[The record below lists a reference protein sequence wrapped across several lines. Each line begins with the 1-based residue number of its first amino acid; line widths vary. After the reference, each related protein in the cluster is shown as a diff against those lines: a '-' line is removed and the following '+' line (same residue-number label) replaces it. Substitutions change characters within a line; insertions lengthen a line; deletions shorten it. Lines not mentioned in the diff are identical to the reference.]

1 MDNFLFY
8 RLHHA
13 GLTNRLFSLE
23 TALGLSHITKKKL
36 VIYNLLDS
44 QQNWLDSFPI
54 SNNVVF
60 GKREKIVKREMVNFF
75 ELIDFN
81 KSLVWEYIAFGKIS
95 QFCEDEI
102 KISDNLFLGYANVS
116 KEIVAGSKYSNKK
129 ELIFQEEKSYNMS
142 GPNLANRETFFANQ
156 DDNFLNK
163 IKVNFKQE
171 YVELANKIATSLGD
185 FRGMHVRL
193 TDHAE
198 RTFSFSKKDFDKSLS
213 KSNLKTVI
221 LTDDVNN
228 KMFKDKDVIFLD
240 DYIVENFSEDFLSLP
255 SQSEIVFG
263 LIGLLVMCQS
273 KEFVG
278 TPRSTFTAYIQREMF
293 SSKKS
298 NIFSFIGSDD
308 FFQYPHD
315 WV

>member
-23 TALGLSHITKKKL
+23 TALGLSYITKKKL

>member
-23 TALGLSHITKKKL
+23 VGLGLSYITNKKL

-54 SNNVVF
+54 SDNVVF
-60 GKREKIVKREMVNFF
+60 GKRDSIVKREMVNFF

-81 KSLVWEYIAFGKIS
+81 KSLVWEYIAFGKID
-95 QFCEDEI
+95 QFSKDEI
-102 KISDNLFLGYANVS
+102 KISDNLFSDYVNVS
-116 KEIVAGSKYSNKK
+116 KEIQVGAEYFNKK
-129 ELIFQEEKSYNMS
+129 ELIFEENKSYNMS

-156 DDNFLNK
+156 DNEFLNK
-163 IKVNFKQE
+163 IKVTFKE
-171 YVELANKIATSLGD
+171 DYINLANKIANSLGE

-198 RTFSFSKKDFDKSLS
+198 RTFSFSEKDFDKAL
-213 KSNLKTVI
+213 KNNDLKTVV

-228 KMFKDKDVIFLD
+228 EIFKNKDITFLD
-240 DYIVENFSEDFLSLP
+240 DYIVDNFSDEFLALP

-273 KEFVG
+273 KEFIG
-278 TPRSTFTAYIQREMF
+278 TPRSTFTAYIQRDMI

-298 NIFSFIGSDD
+298 DVFSFIGYDD
-308 FFQYPHD
+308 FAEFPKD

>member
-23 TALGLSHITKKKL
+23 VGLGLSYITNKKL

-54 SNNVVF
+54 SDNVVF
-60 GKREKIVKREMVNFF
+60 GKRDSIVKREMVNFF

-81 KSLVWEYIAFGKIS
+81 KSLVWEYIAFGKID
-95 QFCEDEI
+95 QFSKDEI
-102 KISDNLFLGYANVS
+102 KMSSNIFSDYANVS
-116 KEIVAGSKYSNKK
+116 KEIQAGAEHFNKK
-129 ELIFQEEKSYNMS
+129 ELIFEENKSYNMS

-156 DDNFLNK
+156 DDEFLNK
-163 IKVNFKQE
+163 IKVTFKEE
-171 YVELANKIATSLGD
+171 YVNLANKIANSLGE

-198 RTFSFSKKDFDKSLS
+198 RTFSFSKKDFDKAL
-213 KSNLKTVI
+213 KNNDLKTVV

-228 KMFKDKDVIFLD
+228 EIFKNKDITFLD
-240 DYIVENFSEDFLSLP
+240 DYIVDNFSDEFLALP

-273 KEFVG
+273 KEFIG
-278 TPRSTFTAYIQREMF
+278 TPRSTFTAYIQRDML

-298 NIFSFIGSDD
+298 DVFSFIGYDD
-308 FFQYPHD
+308 FTEFPKD

>member
-23 TALGLSHITKKKL
+23 VGLGLSYITNKKL

-54 SNNVVF
+54 SDNVVF
-60 GKREKIVKREMVNFF
+60 GKRDSIVKREMVNFF

-81 KSLVWEYIAFGKIS
+81 KSLVWEYIAFGKID
-95 QFCEDEI
+95 QFSKDEI
-102 KISDNLFLGYANVS
+102 KISDNLFSDYVNVS
-116 KEIVAGSKYSNKK
+116 KEIQVGAEYFNKK
-129 ELIFQEEKSYNMS
+129 ELIFEENKSYNMS

-156 DDNFLNK
+156 DNEFLNK
-163 IKVNFKQE
+163 IKVTFKE
-171 YVELANKIATSLGD
+171 DYINLANKIANSLGE

-198 RTFSFSKKDFDKSLS
+198 RTFSFSEKDFDKAL
-213 KSNLKTVI
+213 KNNDLKTVV
-221 LTDDVNN
+221 LTDDVSNEIFKN
-228 KMFKDKDVIFLD
+228 KDITFLD
-240 DYIVENFSEDFLSLP
+240 DYIVDNFSDEFLALP

-273 KEFVG
+273 KEFIG
-278 TPRSTFTAYIQREMF
+278 TPRSTFTAYIQRDMI

-298 NIFSFIGSDD
+298 DVFSFIGYDD
-308 FFQYPHD
+308 FAEFPKD

>member
-23 TALGLSHITKKKL
+23 IALGLSEMTKKKL
-36 VIYNLLDS
+36 VIYNLLDK

-54 SNNVVF
+54 SENVVF
-60 GKREKIVKREMVNFF
+60 GKRDSIVKREMVNFF

-81 KSLVWEYIAFGKIS
+81 KSLVWEYIAFGKIDK
-95 QFCEDEI
+95 FCKDEI
-102 KISDNLFLGYANVS
+102 KISDNLFSDYVNVN
-116 KEIVAGSKYSNKK
+116 KEKGLNPEYSAKK
-129 ELIFQEEKSYNMS
+129 ELIFEDEKSYNLT
-142 GPNLANRETFFANQ
+142 GPNLANREVFFANQ
-156 DDNFLNK
+156 DNEFLDK
-163 IKVNFKQE
+163 IKVTFKDE
-171 YVELANKIATSLGD
+171 YVSLANKIVNSLGN

-193 TDHAE
+193 TDHAD
-198 RTFSFSKKDFDKSLS
+198 RTFSFSEEDFDKSFNNS
-213 KSNLKTVI
+213 KLKTIV

-228 KMFKDKDVIFLD
+228 LIFKDKNVIFLD
-240 DYIVENFSEDFLSLP
+240 DYIVDNFSEEFLALP

-273 KEFVG
+273 KEFIG

-293 SSKKS
+293 SSKRS
-298 NIFSFIGSDD
+298 DVFSFIGYDD
-308 FFQYPHD
+308 FAEFPRD

>member
-23 TALGLSHITKKKL
+23 IALGLSEITKKKL
-36 VIYNLLDS
+36 VIYNLLDKK
-44 QQNWLDSFPI
+44 QNWLDNFPI
-54 SNNVVF
+54 SDNVVF
-60 GKREKIVKREMVNFF
+60 GKRDSIVKREMVNFF

-95 QFCEDEI
+95 QFAEDEI
-102 KISDNLFLGYANVS
+102 KISDNLFSDYVNVN
-116 KEIVAGSKYSNKK
+116 KEKILSPDYNVKK
-129 ELIFQEEKSYNMS
+129 ELIFENEKSYNMT
-142 GPNLANRETFFANQ
+142 GPNLANREVFFANQ
-156 DDNFLNK
+156 SAEFLDK
-163 IKVNFKQE
+163 IKVTFKDE
-171 YVELANKIATSLGD
+171 YVSLAKKIAESLGD

-198 RTFSFSKKDFDKSLS
+198 RTFSFSKEDFDKSFS
-213 KSNLKTVI
+213 DSDLKTII

-228 KMFKDKDVIFLD
+228 TIFKDKDITFLD
-240 DYIVENFSEDFLSLP
+240 DYIVDNFSEEFLSLP

-278 TPRSTFTAYIQREMF
+278 TPRSTFTAYIQREML
-293 SSKKS
+293 SSKRS
-298 NIFSFIGSDD
+298 DVFSFIGYDD
-308 FFQYPHD
+308 FVEFPKD

>member
-23 TALGLSHITKKKL
+23 VGLGLSYITKKKL
-36 VIYNLLDS
+36 VIYNLLDK

-54 SNNVVF
+54 SDNVVF
-60 GKREKIVKREMVNFF
+60 GKRDSIVKREMVNFF
-75 ELIDFN
+75 ELIDFD
-81 KSLVWEYIAFGKIS
+81 KSLVWEYIAFGKID
-95 QFCEDEI
+95 QFSKDEI
-102 KISDNLFLGYANVS
+102 KISDNLFSDYANVN
-116 KEIVAGSKYSNKK
+116 KEIQVGAEHFNKK
-129 ELIFQEEKSYNMS
+129 ELIFEEGKSYNMS

-156 DDNFLNK
+156 DDEFLNK
-163 IKVNFKQE
+163 IKVTFKEE
-171 YVELANKIATSLGD
+171 YVDLANKVAKSLGE

-198 RTFSFSKKDFDKSLS
+198 RTFSFSEKDFNKALKNND
-213 KSNLKTVI
+213 LKTVV

-228 KMFKDKDVIFLD
+228 KIFKNKDIIFLD
-240 DYIVENFSEDFLSLP
+240 DYIVDNFSNEFLALP

-273 KEFVG
+273 KDFIG

-293 SSKKS
+293 CSKKS
-298 NIFSFIGSDD
+298 DSFRFIGYDD
-308 FFQYPHD
+308 FTEFPKD

>member
-36 VIYNLLDS
+36 VIYNLLDKK
-44 QQNWLDSFPI
+44 QNWLDSFPI
-54 SNNVVF
+54 SENVVF
-60 GKREKIVKREMVNFF
+60 GKRGSIVKREMVNFF

-81 KSLVWEYIAFGKIS
+81 KSLVWEYIAFGKIN
-95 QFCEDEI
+95 QFAEDEI
-102 KISDNLFLGYANVS
+102 KISHDMFSSYINVS
-116 KEIVAGSKYSNKK
+116 KEKPVDPEYNNKK
-129 ELIFQEEKSYNMS
+129 ELIFEDGKSYN
-142 GPNLANRETFFANQ
+142 LAGFNIGNRGVFFANQ
-156 DDNFLNK
+156 DKDFTDK
-163 IKVNFKQE
+163 IKVTFKDE
-171 YVELANKIATSLGD
+171 YVSLANKIAKSLGD

-198 RTFSFSKKDFDKSLS
+198 RTFSFSKEDFDKSFNNS
-213 KSNLKTVI
+213 DLKTII

-228 KMFKDKDVIFLD
+228 PIFKDKDITFLD
-240 DYIVENFSEDFLSLP
+240 DYIVDNFSEEFLSLP

-278 TPRSTFTAYIQREMF
+278 TPRSTFTAYIQRDMF
-293 SSKKS
+293 SSKRSKV
-298 NIFSFIGSDD
+298 FKFIAYDD
-308 FFQYPHD
+308 FEYYPHD
-315 WV
+315 WH

>member
-23 TALGLSHITKKKL
+23 IALGLSEMTKKKL
-36 VIYNLLDS
+36 VIYNLLDK

-54 SNNVVF
+54 SENVVF
-60 GKREKIVKREMVNFF
+60 GKRDSIVKREMVNFF

-81 KSLVWEYIAFGKIS
+81 KSLVWEYIAFGKIDK
-95 QFCEDEI
+95 FCKDEI
-102 KISDNLFLGYANVS
+102 KISDNLFSDYVNVN
-116 KEIVAGSKYSNKK
+116 KEKGLNTEYSAKK
-129 ELIFQEEKSYNMS
+129 ELIFEDEKSYNLT
-142 GPNLANRETFFANQ
+142 GPNLANREVFFANQ
-156 DDNFLNK
+156 DNEFLDK
-163 IKVNFKQE
+163 IKVTFKDE
-171 YVELANKIATSLGD
+171 YVSLANKIANSLGS

-193 TDHAE
+193 TDHAD
-198 RTFSFSKKDFDKSLS
+198 RTFSFSEEDFDKSLNNS
-213 KSNLKTVI
+213 KLKTIV

-228 KMFKDKDVIFLD
+228 LIFKDKNIIFLD
-240 DYIVENFSEDFLSLP
+240 DYIVDNFSEEFLALP

-298 NIFSFIGSDD
+298 DVFSFIGYDD
-308 FFQYPHD
+308 FSEFPID

>member
-23 TALGLSHITKKKL
+23 IALGLSEMTKKKL
-36 VIYNLLDS
+36 VIYNLLDK

-54 SNNVVF
+54 SENVVF
-60 GKREKIVKREMVNFF
+60 GKRDLIVKRELVNFF

-81 KSLVWEYIAFGKIS
+81 KSLVWEYIAFGKIDK
-95 QFCEDEI
+95 FCKDEI
-102 KISDNLFLGYANVS
+102 KISDNLFSDYVNVN
-116 KEIVAGSKYSNKK
+116 KEKGLSLEYSAKK
-129 ELIFQEEKSYNMS
+129 ELIFEDEKSYNLT
-142 GPNLANRETFFANQ
+142 GPNLANREVFFANQ
-156 DDNFLNK
+156 DNKFLDK
-163 IKVNFKQE
+163 IKVTFKDE
-171 YVELANKIATSLGD
+171 YVSLANKIANSLGS

-193 TDHAE
+193 TDHAD
-198 RTFSFSKKDFDKSLS
+198 RTFSFSEEDFDKSFNNS
-213 KSNLKTVI
+213 KLKTIV

-228 KMFKDKDVIFLD
+228 LIFKDKNVIFLD
-240 DYIVENFSEDFLSLP
+240 DYIVDNFSEEFLALP

-273 KEFVG
+273 KEFIG

-298 NIFSFIGSDD
+298 DVFSFIGYDD
-308 FFQYPHD
+308 FAEFPRD

>member
-54 SNNVVF
+54 SDNVVF

-102 KISDNLFLGYANVS
+102 KISDNLFLRYANVS

-129 ELIFQEEKSYNMS
+129 ELVFQEGKSYNMS

-156 DDNFLNK
+156 DDDFLNK

-171 YVELANKIATSLGD
+171 YVDLANKIATSLED
-185 FRGMHVRL
+185 FCGMHVRL

-228 KMFKDKDVIFLD
+228 KMFKDKNVIFLD

-263 LIGLLVMCQS
+263 LIGLLVMCKS

-298 NIFSFIGSDD
+298 NVFSFIGSDD
-308 FFQYPHD
+308 FSQYPHD

>member
-23 TALGLSHITKKKL
+23 VGLGLSYITKKKL
-36 VIYNLLDS
+36 VIYNLLDK

-54 SNNVVF
+54 SDNVVF
-60 GKREKIVKREMVNFF
+60 GKRDSIVKREMVNFF
-75 ELIDFN
+75 ELIDFD
-81 KSLVWEYIAFGKIS
+81 KSLVWEYIAFGKID
-95 QFCEDEI
+95 QFSKDEI
-102 KISDNLFLGYANVS
+102 KISDNLFLDYANVN
-116 KEIVAGSKYSNKK
+116 KEIQVGAEHFNKK
-129 ELIFQEEKSYNMS
+129 ELIFEEGKSNNMS

-156 DDNFLNK
+156 DDEFLNK
-163 IKVNFKQE
+163 IKVTFKEE
-171 YVELANKIATSLGD
+171 YVDLANKVAKSLGE

-198 RTFSFSKKDFDKSLS
+198 RTFSFSEKDFDKAL
-213 KSNLKTVI
+213 KNNDLKTVV

-228 KMFKDKDVIFLD
+228 EIFKNKDIVFLD
-240 DYIVENFSEDFLSLP
+240 DYIVDNFSNEFLALP

-273 KEFVG
+273 KDFIG

-293 SSKKS
+293 CSKKS
-298 NIFSFIGSDD
+298 DAFRFIGYDD
-308 FFQYPHD
+308 FTEFPKD

>member
-1 MDNFLFY
+1 
-8 RLHHA
+8 
-13 GLTNRLFSLE
+13 
-23 TALGLSHITKKKL
+23 
-36 VIYNLLDS
+36 
-44 QQNWLDSFPI
+44 
-54 SNNVVF
+54 
-60 GKREKIVKREMVNFF
+60 
-75 ELIDFN
+75 
-81 KSLVWEYIAFGKIS
+81 
-95 QFCEDEI
+95 
-102 KISDNLFLGYANVS
+102 
-116 KEIVAGSKYSNKK
+116 
-129 ELIFQEEKSYNMS
+129 
-142 GPNLANRETFFANQ
+142 
-156 DDNFLNK
+156 
-163 IKVNFKQE
+163 
-171 YVELANKIATSLGD
+171 
-185 FRGMHVRL
+185 
-193 TDHAE
+193 
-198 RTFSFSKKDFDKSLS
+198 
-213 KSNLKTVI
+213 LKTVI